1 MKIYRGFSRKA
12 PGGWGFF
19 SPIFLR
25 LAKKKAPTH
34 QVFFRKIMK
43 RNFCIIENDEQGKR
57 RKLQQTI
64 TSMFQATGPEFVEA
78 PGLQLVCPYCHH
90 KFKAPQGLISH
101 KYMHERAGHKIP
113 PKKKIAFFKS
123 PLASSVE
130 QAAKEVEVSLIKVQ
144 RESSQPKDQDEE
156 ESQKEVTPE
165 SEVF

>member
-1 MKIYRGFSRKA
+1 
-12 PGGWGFF
+12 
-19 SPIFLR
+19 
-25 LAKKKAPTH
+25 
-34 QVFFRKIMK
+34 MK
-43 RNFCIIENDEQGKR
+43 RNFCIIENDEGKR

-123 PLASSVE
+123 PLASSVA
-130 QAAKEVEVSLIKVQ
+130 QAAKGVEVSPIKVQ
-144 RESSQPKDQDEE
+144 RGSSQPKDQDEE

-165 SEVF
+165 STVVKVIATQKMTRRFTVSEKLSIIDKYHELKNTSSTCR